1 MLGCIGA
8 GTLRILEHE
17 GAVEADFLDERQG
30 ELLVFLSLVVVAHK
44 DICRDAATRNDALD
58 GGYLV
63 QIFLTCVLAVHELQN
78 LVASALGREVDM
90 FTEVGLFGYGLQDV
104 LCHVFGVGSGK
115 SYAHIGH
122 GLCHHVQQLGKGQ
135 ASFLALA

>member
-1 MLGCIGA
+1 MALSGNKGEWSEIYALFKLLGK
-8 GTLRILEHE
+8 L
-17 GAVEADFLDERQG
+17 
-30 ELLVFLSLVVVAHK
+30 
-44 DICRDAATRNDALD
+44 NDALD

-63 QIFLTCVLAVHELQN
+63 QIFLTCVLAVHEFQN

-122 GLCHHVQQLGKGQ
+122 GLCHHVQQLAGDCGHLR
-135 ASFLALA
+135 SGN